1 MYCTKVHV
9 QQDYC
14 ILVVG
19 KSRRRWN
26 QNFLFLLL
34 FYDYFIGAWRQ
45 RKFWIKLCCR
55 FEYWIPLPYLGLFVP
70 CQFSSSIPFLS
81 ASLCQSFKPQYWSTY
96 KSPDWL
102 PHISLKNKL
111 REFDKRSEQDPL
123 FHLPYT
129 IVQIFRYRLWQ
140 KAWKAWREYISSCR
154 AKKARHEIAHH
165 QGKMKN
171 YCVSYKI
178 FLIYTYEHNKQAI
191 LIYTFTVNC
200 SKVFWEICSVC
211 FESLW

>member
-1 MYCTKVHV
+1 MLLDYCLLL
-9 QQDYC
+9 DYC

-34 FYDYFIGAWRQ
+34 FYDYFIGAWRH

-70 CQFSSSIPFLS
+70 CQTSTSIPFFYPQ
-81 ASLCQSFKPQYWSTY
+81 ASVNPWSPYTDPHTNSLDW
-96 KSPDWL
+96 SPY
-102 PHISLKNKL
+102 ISLKNKL

-129 IVQIFRYRLWQ
+129 IV
-140 KAWKAWREYISSCR
+140 
-154 AKKARHEIAHH
+154 
-165 QGKMKN
+165 
-171 YCVSYKI
+171 
-178 FLIYTYEHNKQAI
+178 
-191 LIYTFTVNC
+191 
-200 SKVFWEICSVC
+200 
-211 FESLW
+211 